1 MCSFKIYG
9 DGNSLFFVV
18 FFLSARNMAVAKET
32 QEVRNDQVL
41 TETENNGE
49 PNIKVDELVSMDYSP
64 ATRKPPIHN

>member
-1 MCSFKIYG
+1 
-9 DGNSLFFVV
+9 
-18 FFLSARNMAVAKET
+18 MAVAKET